1 MIINV
6 FFMKNLQI
14 QALINVLN
22 DNDLKVKLINFEKS
36 EIESIISNKFKVPEE
51 RFINMLK
58 EQIATTYFNNK

>member
-1 MIINV
+1 
-6 FFMKNLQI
+6 MKNLQI